1 MGFFKCLLALIHV
14 NDPFDPLLPLQKRS
28 NAHRIHS
35 VLAAVDGREANLHG
49 YGTLHGVEMVRG
61 SVVYLA
67 FVVINP
73 SVVAKR
79 VNEWSA
85 VAIRESDVPRKR
97 GAVRIACQ
105 SLQHLLHIVY
115 ANHVIVVHEG
125 DILTRRLGEQH
136 APLLTDAQLAIVRE
150 VKNLNRLVANLFVQ
164 INSEVVQ
171 QVLAF
176 VQRGNQD

>member
-1 MGFFKCLLALIHV
+1 MGFFKGLLALIHV
-14 NDPFDPLLPLQKRS
+14 DDPFYPLLSLQEWS
-28 NAHRIHS
+28 NAHRIYA
-35 VLAAVDGREANLHG
+35 VLAAVDGREAHLHG
-49 YGTLHGVEMVRG
+49 YGTLYCVEMVRG

-79 VNEWSA
+79 VNERTA
-85 VAIRESDVPRKR
+85 IAIREGDTPGERR
-97 GAVRIACQ
+97 AVRVASQ
-105 SLQHLLHIVY
+105 SLQHLLHIVH

-150 VKNLNRLVANLFVQ
+150 VKNLNGLVANLLVQ
-164 INSEVVQ
+164 TNPEIVQ